1 MEEGLEKFE
10 WKQVSLFHRL
20 YQEKSVG
27 LFWTAFE
34 GKDTKTGGFP

>member
-10 WKQVSLFHRL
+10 WKQVSLFRHL

-27 LFWTAFE
+27 LFWTAFK
-34 GKDTKTGGFP
+34 GKDAKTGGFP